1 MRAVNLLPNDA
12 ATQGRKPPPVPVIV
26 ACVGVVLISA
36 LLAVMYLGASGTVAS
51 KKKQLAQAQA
61 AFAALPTPP
70 APPAI
75 IGQLP
80 TEKQQRVSA
89 LANVLGQRIAWD
101 RLLRELSQVVPS
113 DVWLLNIDAKSPAYA
128 PPVTGPAALSQ
139 LPDGFILTGCTY
151 SQDSVARFLAR
162 LELIPDLGDMTLG
175 KSESQGDGGGSGSG
189 GGSTGCPKR
198 MFAFSLQGNVRAAGA
213 AAS

>member
-12 ATQGRKPPPVPVIV
+12 SAQGRKPPPVPVIV
-26 ACVGVVLISA
+26 LCVGVVLVSA

-51 KKKQLAQAQA
+51 KNKQLAEAQA

-80 TEKQQRVSA
+80 TQKQQRVSA
-89 LANVLGQRIAWD
+89 VANVLGQRIAWD
-101 RLLRELSQVVPS
+101 RLLRELSQVVPN
-113 DVWLLNIDAKSPAYA
+113 DVWLGHVDAKSPAYA
-128 PPVTGPAALSQ
+128 PPTTGSAALAQ
-139 LPDGFILTGCTY
+139 LPEGFTLDGCTY

-162 LELIPDLGDMTLG
+162 LDVVPDLSDMTLG
-175 KSESQGDGGGSGSG
+175 KSESQSSDGGSGG
-189 GGSTGCPKR
+189 ASTGCPKG
-198 MFAFSLQGNVRAAGA
+198 MFSFTLQGNVRAAGT
-213 AAS
+213 AASS